1 MGTTPFVKTGR
12 RVLILSIVGACSV
25 SNSDSIATTVTT
37 AAVPESTTTTAPD
50 GSLDCLTSVSSVSI
64 PEYPT
69 DRVGEPTPRAAA
81 ERLAEFESRT
91 GPLVEVEP
99 LRFAILDQGR
109 ETAIIDVS
117 AAPAGGYLA
126 GPIRGCT

>member
-1 MGTTPFVKTGR
+1 MS
-12 RVLILSIVGACSV
+12 SI
-25 SNSDSIATTVTT
+25 
-37 AAVPESTTTTAPD
+37 
-50 GSLDCLTSVSSVSI
+50 SI

-69 DRVGEPTPRAAA
+69 DLVGELTPRAAA

-99 LRFAILDQGR
+99 LRFAIVDQGR
-109 ETAIIDVS
+109 ETAIVDVFE
-117 AAPAGGYLA
+117 APAGGYLA